1 MPDNPDA
8 RSYEALLNQT
18 WDIDPPAAV
27 ESPAAESPAVESPAG
42 EAAAEPPPEPR
53 RIIEALLFVGGEP
66 LTAGRAGEIVRGLAA
81 AQFHDAI
88 AALNRDYR
96 RQGRPYAIVP
106 QGAGHVLTLRPRFR
120 DVIDKLYG
128 GVREAR
134 LSTAALDVLS
144 LVAYR
149 QPITR
154 SEVDALRGAD
164 SAHLLRLLVRRGL
177 IEIGQRGEAT
187 VKEVS
192 YGTTQRFLEMFDLK
206 GLDDLPRTQDL
217 QQI

>member
-18 WDIDPPAAV
+18 WDIDPPAAA
-27 ESPAAESPAVESPAG
+27 ESPATQVRAAESPAG
-42 EAAAEPPPEPR
+42 ETTAEPPPDPR

-66 LTAGRAGEIVRGLAA
+66 LTASRVGEVVRGLAP
-81 AQFHDAI
+81 AQFHEAI

-106 QGAGHVLTLRPRFR
+106 QGDGHVLTLRPRFR
-120 DVIDKLYG
+120 DVVDKLYG

-154 SEVDALRGAD
+154 TEVDALRGAD

-177 IEIGQRGEAT
+177 IEIGQRGEAA
-187 VKEVS
+187 VKDVS